1 MDLLH
6 LNFGQGVLEKLAIEC
21 LLPSDSRLL
30 LLRWLY
36 LPNGAF
42 FAYFDCIEIIGGM
55 FGNVARILICMLTM
69 FGRLLILVHR
79 SVLELHGSNTQT
91 MG

>member
-42 FAYFDCIEIIGGM
+42 FAYFDCIEITGGM
-55 FGNVARILICMLTM
+55 FGHVASILICMLTM
-69 FGRLLILVHR
+69 F
-79 SVLELHGSNTQT
+79 
-91 MG
+91 